1 MKEDI
6 VRVRKMKDSSFLTME
21 YSSSAHTSVISPG
34 MAGTEEGLET
44 GKAVEEEFGA
54 MPLVGLKGAAYVLD
68 VLTVCATCCMLI
80 G

>member
-44 GKAVEEEFGA
+44 GKEVEEEFGA